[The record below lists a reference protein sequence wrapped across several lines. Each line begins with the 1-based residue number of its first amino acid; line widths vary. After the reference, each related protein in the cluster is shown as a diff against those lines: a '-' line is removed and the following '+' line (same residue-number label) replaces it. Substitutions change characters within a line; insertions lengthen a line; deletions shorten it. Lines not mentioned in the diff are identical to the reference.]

1 MGQLP
6 SISLPSRTYIS
17 YKHNMADTEQK
28 VVEEVPAAQ
37 AEEVSEEPKVTEVAE
52 TTEDAAAAPEAAE
65 AEESAEGPTEAADES
80 EAATEEEAT
89 EAPAEAEPSL
99 KNILP
104 LFIYCVI

>member
-6 SISLPSRTYIS
+6 SISLPFRTIS
-17 YKHNMADTEQK
+17 TYNHKMADTEQK

-52 TTEDAAAAPEAAE
+52 TTAEAAE

-89 EAPAEAEPSL
+89 EAPAEAEPSEQNAL
-99 KNILP
+99 SLYFCTAEHIFVK
-104 LFIYCVI
+104 